1 MKYFLYI
8 MLIAMVTVSCRRGSG
23 CPAQEAMQQA
33 SQDPTKLKKQETR
46 SSVAPAQVK
55 YNSKKNKKK

>member
-1 MKYFLYI
+1 
-8 MLIAMVTVSCRRGSG
+8 MVTVSCRRGSG